1 MSLGCESVNYFA
13 FRFSLVAALVALSGE
28 ATAIGLGELRG
39 SPALGDRPRFEV
51 DILGAG
57 KSSLDPA
64 CFRLQRPAGDDNLPW
79 LKRATFKVRKGNP
92 PVLEIASDA
101 PLSEPVLA
109 VALHVACGQDVV
121 REYIVMASPLT
132 GRSLR
137 AIEPSEAPRSS
148 ASAPEQ
154 RERIRPARPAA
165 RTLPAVTAAPAQA
178 LPAAGSLGEPGK
190 VPASAEQQAANLAA
204 ADKIKSMEVTVGEL
218 QQRAGDLAQKI
229 EQAAAIPATAQPE
242 VKAVPPAPVADQAPK
257 APVASTGSGGSNWN
271 LYGAL
276 IGALLVIT
284 AWFGWRGYQER
295 QRGLQDF
302 EVDPPRKDEHE
313 ERGGVDLQVDPA
325 AMAMPPKLE
334 VDAAGTPP
342 VAPIER
348 SVVPPSRHDSV
359 MSISAATVDE
369 HFEANPVMEL
379 AEIMLSFGRVKGAAQ
394 ALQEYIDANPQEA
407 LKPWI
412 RLMDVYRMAGMRHE
426 FEKVARELNKNF
438 NVEVQK
444 WDPAAET
451 PSQGAVDVVLDTESA
466 SRLDGARGEG
476 IEGMPAITEQVL
488 ARWPA
493 GDVIEYL
500 NQLLRDNRGGTRL
513 GFSLSVVSD
522 ILFLIE
528 LKEISNKMESDV
540 KAS

>member
-13 FRFSLVAALVALSGE
+13 FRFSLIAALIALSGQ
-28 ATAIGLGELRG
+28 AMAIGLGELRG

-64 CFRLQRPAGDDNLPW
+64 CFRLQRPAGDDDLPW

-92 PVLEIASDA
+92 PALEIVSDA
-101 PLSEPVLA
+101 PLSDPVLA

-132 GRSLR
+132 GHSLT
-137 AIEPSEAPRSS
+137 AMEPSEALRSV

-165 RTLPAVTAAPAQA
+165 RTLPAATTAPAQS
-178 LPAAGSLGEPGK
+178 LPVAGSLAEPGK

-204 ADKIKSMEVTVGEL
+204 AEKIKSMEATVGEL
-218 QQRAGDLAQKI
+218 QERAGDLAQKI
-229 EQAAAIPATAQPE
+229 EQAAAIPTAVQSE
-242 VKAVPPAPVADQAPK
+242 AKSVPPAPVVDQAPK
-257 APVASTGSGGSNWN
+257 AAAAGTSSAGSNWN
-271 LYGAL
+271 LYGAF
-276 IGALLVIT
+276 IGALLVIA
-284 AWFGWRGYQER
+284 AWMGWRGYQER
-295 QRGLQDF
+295 QRGRQDF

-313 ERGGVDLQVDPA
+313 ERGGVDLKVAPA
-325 AMAMPPKLE
+325 AMAMPPKLDI
-334 VDAAGTPP
+334 DAAGMLPA
-342 VAPIER
+342 APIAN
-348 SVVPPSRHDSV
+348 SIVPPSSHDSV
-359 MSISAATVDE
+359 MSISAAMVDE

-394 ALQEYIDANPQEA
+394 ALQEYIDTNPQEA

-444 WDPAAET
+444 WDQLAET
-451 PSQGAVDVVLDTESA
+451 QSQGAVDVVLETESA
-466 SRLDGARGEG
+466 SRRDGARVEG
-476 IEGMPAITEQVL
+476 IEVMPAITEQVL
-488 ARWPA
+488 MRWPA
-493 GDVIEYL
+493 GDVIDYL

-528 LKEISNKMESDV
+528 LKEVSNKMEDDA

>member
-13 FRFSLVAALVALSGE
+13 FRFSLIAALVALSGE
-28 ATAIGLGELRG
+28 AMAIGLGELRG

-92 PVLEIASDA
+92 PILEIASDA
-101 PLSEPVLA
+101 PLSDPVLA

-121 REYIVMASPLT
+121 REYMVMASPLT
-132 GRSLR
+132 GRSLQ
-137 AIEPSEAPRSS
+137 AMEPSEVPRSS
-148 ASAPEQ
+148 VSAPEQ

-178 LPAAGSLGEPGK
+178 LPATGSLGEAGK

-204 ADKIKSMEVTVGEL
+204 AEKIKSMEATVGEL
-218 QQRAGDLAQKI
+218 QQRAGDLTQKI
-229 EQAAAIPATAQPE
+229 EEVAAIPATAQPE
-242 VKAVPPAPVADQAPK
+242 AKAVPPAPVVDQAPK
-257 APVASTGSGGSNWN
+257 APAAGTSSGGSNWN

-276 IGALLVIT
+276 IGALLVIA
-284 AWFGWRGYQER
+284 AWLGWRGYQER
-295 QRGLQDF
+295 QRVLQDF

-313 ERGGVDLQVDPA
+313 ERGGVDLKVDPA
-325 AMAMPPKLE
+325 AMAMPPKLD
-334 VDAAGTPP
+334 VDAAGMPL
-342 VAPIER
+342 VVPIEH

-444 WDPAAET
+444 WDPAAEIQ
-451 PSQGAVDVVLDTESA
+451 SQGAVDVVLDTELA
-466 SRLDGARGEG
+466 SRRDGAWVEG
-476 IEGMPAITEQVL
+476 IEGMSAITEQVVVH
-488 ARWPA
+488 WPA

-500 NQLLRDNRGGTRL
+500 SQLLRDNRGGTRL

-528 LKEISNKMESDV
+528 LKEISNKMERDV

>member
-1 MSLGCESVNYFA
+1 M
-13 FRFSLVAALVALSGE
+13 VALSGE

-101 PLSEPVLA
+101 PLSDPVLA

-132 GRSLR
+132 GRSLL
-137 AIEPSEAPRSS
+137 ATEPSEAPRSME
-148 ASAPEQ
+148 SAPEQ

-178 LPAAGSLGEPGK
+178 LPAAGTLAEPGK
-190 VPASAEQQAANLAA
+190 IPASAEQRVADLAA
-204 ADKIKSMEVTVGEL
+204 AEKIKSMEATVGEL
-218 QQRAGDLAQKI
+218 QQRAGDLTQKI
-229 EQAAAIPATAQPE
+229 EEIAAIPATAQPE
-242 VKAVPPAPVADQAPK
+242 TKGVSPAPVADQTPK
-257 APVASTGSGGSNWN
+257 APVADTSSGGSNWN
-271 LYGAL
+271 FYGAL
-276 IGALLVIT
+276 IGALLVIA
-284 AWFGWRGYQER
+284 AWLGWRGYQER

-313 ERGGVDLQVDPA
+313 ERGGVDLKVDPA
-325 AMAMPPKLE
+325 VMAMPLKLD
-334 VDAAGTPP
+334 VDPAGTPP
-342 VAPIER
+342 VAPIEH

-466 SRLDGARGEG
+466 SRLDGARVEG

-488 ARWPA
+488 VRWPA